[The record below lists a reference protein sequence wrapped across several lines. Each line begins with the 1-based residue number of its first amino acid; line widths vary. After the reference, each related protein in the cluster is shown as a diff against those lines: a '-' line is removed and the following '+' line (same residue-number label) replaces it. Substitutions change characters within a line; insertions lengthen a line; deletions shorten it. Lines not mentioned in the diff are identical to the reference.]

1 MIKGKPWIPA
11 TLEEVGGTAG
21 VGVTFLEETFASRSA
36 NPNHRLHQPAAREVL
51 KLLLPEVGTDI
62 KGHMRSQAEL
72 MEAAG
77 YQHRPDDFYDLLRIL
92 DGELRL
98 ITPTDP
104 EGFQT
109 ESGGDASSKYYQ
121 FAHDYLVPSLRD
133 WLTRKQK
140 ETPRGRAELLLDD
153 RAGVW
158 NARPENRQLPSLA
171 QWFQIRRFTQKKSW
185 TPPQRKVMAKAGRH
199 HAIRSL
205 IAALLLAVITFTG
218 MTIRQQGIVQRN
230 ATHAIGLMDSLL
242 KADIA
247 QVLTVVSDLSN
258 YRERS
263 DPLLRAKLAAATDGS
278 KAKLRLSLA
287 LLPVDVAGAWTTQ
300 RVETLEDRTLL
311 VGDLNKSGAL
321 MR

>member
-1 MIKGKPWIPA
+1 
-11 TLEEVGGTAG
+11 
-21 VGVTFLEETFASRSA
+21 
-36 NPNHRLHQPAAREVL
+36 
-51 KLLLPEVGTDI
+51 
-62 KGHMRSQAEL
+62 
-72 MEAAG
+72 
-77 YQHRPDDFYDLLRIL
+77 
-92 DGELRL
+92 
-98 ITPTDP
+98 
-104 EGFQT
+104 
-109 ESGGDASSKYYQ
+109 
-121 FAHDYLVPSLRD
+121 
-133 WLTRKQK
+133 
-140 ETPRGRAELLLDD
+140 
-153 RAGVW
+153 
-158 NARPENRQLPSLA
+158 
-171 QWFQIRRFTQKKSW
+171 
-185 TPPQRKVMAKAGRH
+185 MAKAGRH